1 MAAMT
6 SRTPVTPADSATHLK
21 NVFEQSLAVLS
32 EQGDTPSNAATDS
45 RQGKIR
51 VRPRSLPLHTDA
63 VSLQKRALDNAVN
76 ALATLWKIPGPAR
89 VKSRTAV

>member
-1 MAAMT
+1 MTAMT
-6 SRTPVTPADSATHLK
+6 SRTPVIPAESATRLK

-32 EQGDTPSNAATDS
+32 EQGDIPSNAATDS
-45 RQGKIR
+45 RKGKIR

-63 VSLQKRALDNAVN
+63 VSLRKRALDNAAK

-89 VKSRTAV
+89 VKTRSAA